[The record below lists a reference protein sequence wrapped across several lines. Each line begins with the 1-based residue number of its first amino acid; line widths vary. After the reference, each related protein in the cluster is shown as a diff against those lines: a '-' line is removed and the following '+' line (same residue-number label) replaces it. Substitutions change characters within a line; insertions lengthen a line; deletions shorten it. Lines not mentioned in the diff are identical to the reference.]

1 MKFAASKVTEII
13 EQNYSHLMPDFF
25 EMQTEYLASLNIIY
39 NDLDASLVAM
49 VLTSQLY
56 KNTIIQNNSKEKV
69 SLKYFYQK
77 ENYMLPVSTF
87 KIKEISSILN
97 LPRETVRRKKEKLI
111 KDRLIILDKKNKLYA
126 LNIDMIEEKIIDVQI
141 DNLSKFL
148 SKFSIF
154 FSQSRFF
161 VKKIS
166 KEQVKKD
173 VEEKFLLYLTKF
185 LDFQISY
192 FSKLKTL
199 IDIESIFIL
208 LLCNLNTTSQIKEKK
223 EPMTSK
229 TFFDKVHTINNTSG
243 LNATSI
249 SEITKVPRT
258 TVLRKISNLEKIGM
272 IKKDKFKRYGAD
284 DLNKAD
290 ISKKILL
297 IMDHNIKLLGVFFS
311 QCLETYSTKHYII

>member
-1 MKFAASKVTEII
+1 MKFEASKVTEII

-25 EMQTEYLASLNIIY
+25 EMQTEYLASLNILY
-39 NDLDASLVAM
+39 NDLDASLVGM

-77 ENYMLPVSTF
+77 ENYKLPVSTF

-126 LNIDMIEEKIIDVQI
+126 LNNDMMEEKIINVQI

-161 VKKIS
+161 VKKVS

-192 FSKLKTL
+192 FSKLKTF

-229 TFFDKVHTINNTSG
+229 TFFDKLHTINNTSG

-272 IKKDKFKRYGAD
+272 IKKDKFKRYITE

-290 ISKKILL
+290 NSKKILS
-297 IMDHNIKLLGVFFS
+297 IMNYNIKLLGVFFS
-311 QCLETYSTKHYII
+311 QCLETYSTKH